1 MLLHEVAVKAVLAYL
16 NSCAQLEGAYPA
28 LKFYRVP
35 AGGRSDGLVDYNIGE
50 TLVAEV

>member
-28 LKFYRVP
+28 LKFYCVS
-35 AGGRSDGLVDYNIGE
+35 AGGRSNGLLDYDLGE
-50 TLVAEV
+50 TLVV